1 MSVKVVDIY
10 LAVKYLYSPPHRWII
25 VKFRVSSLGRK
36 VHSFHLNRMRSEK
49 GCHKQINCNYCN
61 LRPTNFV
68 NTNNIPGNGVLDD
81 HLTLLIRPIAAKS
94 C

>member
-1 MSVKVVDIY
+1 M
-10 LAVKYLYSPPHRWII
+10 
-25 VKFRVSSLGRK
+25 
-36 VHSFHLNRMRSEK
+36 HSFHLNRMRSEK

-61 LRPTNFV
+61 LKPTNFV
-68 NTNNIPGNGVLDD
+68 NTNNILGNGVLAD

>member
-1 MSVKVVDIY
+1 M
-10 LAVKYLYSPPHRWII
+10 
-25 VKFRVSSLGRK
+25 
-36 VHSFHLNRMRSEK
+36 HSIHLNRMRSEK
-49 GCHKQINCNYCN
+49 GCHKQINCNYSN

-68 NTNNIPGNGVLDD
+68 NTNIPGNGVLDD